1 MENEFQKA
9 IHSLELNITKQ
20 LGELSVNIE
29 KRITTLE
36 NQVGDTLKVRF
47 DVVEGE
53 VNGLKERVNKL
64 EVNQRW
70 AVIVIIGFVID
81 RILSLV

>member
-70 AVIVIIGFVID
+70 AVIIIIGFVID